1 MKDARYYAFY
11 ILKEYHRSNKRLK
24 TVRDQYFKKTRL
36 SQTDILRS
44 FVLTNE
50 IVRWQARL
58 DYWISLFL
66 DKPIK
71 KLNPSVNIILRL
83 GFYESIMDDSI
94 PSYAAV
100 HSWVELAKTELGK
113 KLSGLVNALMRKTNE
128 IDPIHRDDNQSISE
142 WYSFPDWLIEQ
153 WIDHFG
159 NKKAF
164 QLCEYFNEQSSTD
177 FRLNWISKSKENIL
191 RDLEKLKIEIV
202 NSPES
207 NNFIRVKSGAQYIFK
222 SDLFERGL
230 VIVQDRASGAV
241 VELLDPQAGETI
253 IDCCAAPGTKS
264 SYIIEKMKFKGNVYA
279 SDLSKKRGKLG
290 KETAKRFNIPIQW
303 EYKDAS
309 ADEFPMAD
317 RILIDAPCTGTGVIG
332 RRPDIRWRRKKND
345 AKSMANIQTEI
356 LGHMAQFLK
365 PNGILIYATCS
376 LELEENWNVVE
387 SFLKLNN
394 NFTLESGKNFVPSS
408 WLNDQGCLETF
419 PPRDKV
425 DGMFAARIRKK

>member
-1 MKDARYYAFY
+1 M
-11 ILKEYHRSNKRLK
+11 
-24 TVRDQYFKKTRL
+24 
-36 SQTDILRS
+36 
-44 FVLTNE
+44 
-50 IVRWQARL
+50 
-58 DYWISLFL
+58 
-66 DKPIK
+66 
-71 KLNPSVNIILRL
+71 
-83 GFYESIMDDSI
+83 
-94 PSYAAV
+94 
-100 HSWVELAKTELGK
+100 
-113 KLSGLVNALMRKTNE
+113 NALMRKTNK
-128 IDPIHRDDNQSISE
+128 IDPIHRDDDQSISE
-142 WYSFPDWLIEQ
+142 WYSFPHWLIEK

-159 NKKAF
+159 NKKTF
-164 QLCEYFNEQSSTD
+164 QLCEYFNEQSPTD

-202 NSPES
+202 NSPKS
-207 NNFIRVKSGAQYIFK
+207 NNFIRVKSGVRHIFK

-241 VELLDPQAGETI
+241 VELLNPRAGETI

-290 KETAKRFNIPIQW
+290 KETAKRLKIPIQW
-303 EYKDAS
+303 DYKDAS
-309 ADEFPMAD
+309 ADEFPIAD

-345 AKSMANIQTEI
+345 AKSMSDIQTAI

-365 PNGILIYATCS
+365 PNGILVYATCS
-376 LELEENWNVVE
+376 LEMEENWNVVE

-408 WLNDQGCLETF
+408 WLNHQGCLETF

>member
-1 MKDARYYAFY
+1 MKDARYYAFH
-11 ILKEYHRSNKRLK
+11 ILKKYHRSNKRLK
-24 TVRDQYFKKTRL
+24 TVRNQCFKKTRL

-94 PSYAAV
+94 PPHAAV

-113 KLSGLVNALMRKTNE
+113 KFSGLVNALMRKTNE
-128 IDPIHRDDNQSISE
+128 IDPIHRDDSQSLTE
-142 WYSFPDWLIEQ
+142 WYSFPHWLIEK

-159 NKKAF
+159 NKKTF
-164 QLCEYFNEQSSTD
+164 QLCEYFNEQSPTD

-191 RDLEKLKIEIV
+191 RDLEKLNIEIV
-202 NSPES
+202 NSPKS
-207 NNFIRVKSGAQYIFK
+207 NNFIRVKSGVQHILK

-264 SYIIEKMKFKGNVYA
+264 RYIFEKMKFKGNVYA

-290 KETAKRFNIPIQW
+290 KETSKRLTIPIQW
-303 EYKDAS
+303 DYKDAS
-309 ADEFPMAD
+309 VDEFPMAD

-345 AKSMANIQTEI
+345 AKSMSDIQTAI

-365 PNGILIYATCS
+365 PNGILVYATCS
-376 LELEENWNVVE
+376 LEMEENWNVVE

-408 WLNDQGCLETF
+408 WLNHQGCLETF

>member
-1 MKDARYYAFY
+1 MKDARYYAFH
-11 ILKEYHRSNKRLK
+11 ILKKYHRSNKRLK
-24 TVRDQYFKKTRL
+24 TVRNQCFKKTRL

-94 PSYAAV
+94 PPHAAV
-100 HSWVELAKTELGK
+100 HSWVELTKTELGK
-113 KLSGLVNALMRKTNE
+113 EFSGLVNALMHKTNE
-128 IDPIHRDDNQSISE
+128 IDPIHRDDNQSLTE
-142 WYSFPDWLIEQ
+142 WYSFPHWLIEK
-153 WIDHFG
+153 WIDYFG
-159 NKKAF
+159 NKKTF
-164 QLCEYFNEQSSTD
+164 QLCEYFNEQSPTD

-191 RDLEKLKIEIV
+191 RNLEKLKIEIV
-202 NSPES
+202 NSPKS
-207 NNFIRVKSGAQYIFK
+207 DNFIRVKSGVQHILK

-264 SYIIEKMKFKGNVYA
+264 RYIFEKMKFTGNVYA
-279 SDLSKKRGKLG
+279 SDLSKKRSKLG
-290 KETAKRFNIPIQW
+290 KETAKRLTIPIQW
-303 EYKDAS
+303 DYKDAS
-309 ADEFPMAD
+309 ADEFPIAD

-345 AKSMANIQTEI
+345 AKSMSYIQTAI

-365 PNGILIYATCS
+365 PNGILVYATCS
-376 LELEENWNVVE
+376 LEMEENWNVVE

-408 WLNDQGCLETF
+408 WLNHQGCLETF